1 MERVEVIMQA
11 RDRFETMEK
20 VKQIIDFAIE
30 QKITGELQVVVDADG
45 NVSATFVAKDVGEAG
60 E

>member
-1 MERVEVIMQA
+1 MIMQA